1 MNKKV
6 QIVTSALIQN
16 QNKFLIVK
24 RAADETF
31 LPNMWELP
39 GGKVEPE
46 ENPNISVLR
55 EIQEECGL
63 KIAVIKP
70 GVINSYVSK
79 ERNIHYVEIFYLCT
93 IMNKTDEV
101 KLSEEHSEY
110 QWISKGDLENFKF
123 EMTEYMIDT
132 INTLYNRITN

>member
-79 ERNIHYVEIFYLCT
+79 ERNTHYVEIFYLCT

>member
-6 QIVTSALIQN
+6 QIVTSAFIQDN
-16 QNKFLIVK
+16 NKFLIVK

-70 GVINSYVSK
+70 GVINSYISN
-79 ERNIHYVEIFYLCT
+79 ERNIHYVEIFYFCR
-93 IMNKTDEV
+93 IVDKRIEI
-101 KLSEEHSEY
+101 KLSKEHSQY
-110 QWISKGDLENFKF
+110 SWISRVELENFQS
-123 EMTEYMIDT
+123 EMTEYMIET
-132 INTLYNRITN
+132 INTLSNQQT

>member
-6 QIVTSALIQN
+6 QIVTSAFIQN

-63 KIAVIKP
+63 KIAVINP

-79 ERNIHYVEIFYLCT
+79 ERNTHYVEIFYLCT